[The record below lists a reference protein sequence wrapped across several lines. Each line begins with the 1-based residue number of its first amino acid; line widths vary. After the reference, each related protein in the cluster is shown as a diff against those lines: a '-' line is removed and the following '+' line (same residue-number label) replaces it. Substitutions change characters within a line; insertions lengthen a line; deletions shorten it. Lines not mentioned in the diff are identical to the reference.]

1 MTSPSPLL
9 DTNYHSHVRS
19 EVLPFIPRHG
29 GTLLDLGGGVG
40 ATALA
45 AKDLGVA
52 QKVGVIDLV
61 DPLAGLDFNY
71 RGDLNNLEF
80 LAKVGHEQGAF
91 RTILCLDILEHLV
104 DPWAVVGQLHKM
116 LEPGGVI
123 VASIPN
129 VRHISVVAP
138 LLLKSSWQLQDEGV
152 LDRTHLRFFTES
164 SAVDLMVQS
173 GMQLELTKP
182 LYDGGKATKLFGWM
196 PLALMRDFAA
206 LQYLVRVRNGAASA
220 TVA

>member
-1 MTSPSPLL
+1 MTTTPSLL
-9 DTNYHSHVRS
+9 DIRYHSNVRS
-19 EVLPFIPRHG
+19 EVLPFVPKHG

-45 AKDLGVA
+45 AKDGGLA
-52 QKVGVIDLV
+52 HKVGVVDLV
-61 DPLAGLDFNY
+61 DPLPGLDFNY
-71 RGDLNNLEF
+71 RGDLNDLEF
-80 LAKVGHEQGAF
+80 LAQVGREQGAF

-164 SAVDLMVQS
+164 SAVDLMVES
-173 GMQLELTKP
+173 GLELELTSP

-196 PLALMRDFAA
+196 PFSSLRDFSV
-206 LQYLVRVRNGAASA
+206 LQYLVRVRNGATLA